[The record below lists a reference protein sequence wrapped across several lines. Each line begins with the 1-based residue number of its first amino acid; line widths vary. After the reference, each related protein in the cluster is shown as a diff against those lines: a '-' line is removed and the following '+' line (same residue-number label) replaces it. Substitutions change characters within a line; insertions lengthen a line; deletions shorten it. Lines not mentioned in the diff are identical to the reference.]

1 MKKLVV
7 TVIAVAALAGSVSAP
22 AEARGLGGLRFH
34 RGGAA
39 VAIATAAAA
48 AAVAADAYGYG
59 YGYGPYYGPVY
70 RYYGW

>member
-1 MKKLVV
+1 MKKLVLTVVAV
-7 TVIAVAALAGSVSAP
+7 TALAASVCVP

-34 RGGAA
+34 RGGGAA
-39 VAIATAAAA
+39 VAVVAAAAA

-59 YGYGPYYGPVY
+59 YGPYYGPAY